1 MSTLE
6 TNHLSRSLLS
16 RYPECRQIVKADISM
31 VGSIEQ
37 IRQTLATLDKKIEVI
52 GDEFYSTYSGYLTAL
67 GQVVQQQLILSGY
80 HVCTEG
86 YPEAFLK
93 LSLSQRQQLQQAL
106 KALAKRGQTG
116 LIACLK
122 PIAREV
128 NSEPPAD
135 TPPDTSDFSQEV
147 MNLPSDAE
155 NALELLLNAARA
167 KRNAQKSPPTTP
179 LEILV
184 QWQENLERAIAQQ
197 LQTLSR
203 DTNRLLQQ
211 SDILPKHLPEP
222 VLEAAAKAEGDP
234 VAGTPNLLNLLIE
247 ASEKSSNSDE
257 KKELSGAI
265 LHVVAVQLRLTEL
278 EFNDPTI
285 MTWRNKLRDLKK
297 RLQVLA
303 KEYQKKQTE
312 RAIAEAQVMWR
323 STWSNDE

>member
-1 MSTLE
+1 
-6 TNHLSRSLLS
+6 
-16 RYPECRQIVKADISM
+16 M

-37 IRQTLATLDKKIEVI
+37 IRQTLATLDKKIAAI
-52 GDEFYSTYSGYLTAL
+52 GEEFYSTYSGYLTAL

-106 KALAKRGQTG
+106 KTLAKRGQTE

-122 PIAREV
+122 PIASEV
-128 NSEPPAD
+128 NSEPPVD
-135 TPPDTSDFSQEV
+135 TTPEFSPAID
-147 MNLPSDAE
+147 LPSDAE
-155 NALELLLNAARA
+155 NALELLLKAART
-167 KRNAQKSPPTTP
+167 KRNAQNLPPTTP

-197 LQTLSR
+197 LQSFSR

-211 SDILPKHLPEP
+211 SEILPKHLPEP

-234 VAGTPNLLNLLIE
+234 VGGTPNLLNLLIE

-257 KKELSGAI
+257 KEELSGAI

-278 EFNDPTI
+278 EFNDPTV
-285 MTWRNKLRDLKK
+285 MSWRNKLRDLKK
-297 RLQVLA
+297 RLQALA
-303 KEYQKKQTE
+303 KEYQKKQAE

>member
-1 MSTLE
+1 
-6 TNHLSRSLLS
+6 
-16 RYPECRQIVKADISM
+16 M

-37 IRQTLATLDKKIEVI
+37 IRQTLATLDKKIEAI
-52 GDEFYSTYSGYLTAL
+52 GEEFYDTYSGYLTTL

-106 KALAKRGQTG
+106 KVLAKHGQTE
-116 LIACLK
+116 LTACLK
-122 PIAREV
+122 PIASEAT
-128 NSEPPAD
+128 SEPPTD
-135 TPPDTSDFSQEV
+135 IESPDALFSQ
-147 MNLPSDAE
+147 NAIDLPSDAE

-211 SDILPKHLPEP
+211 SEILPKHLPEP
-222 VLEAAAKAEGDP
+222 VLEAAAKAEGGDP
-234 VAGTPNLLNLLIE
+234 VVGTPNLLNLLVE
-247 ASEKSSNSDE
+247 ASEKSSNPDE
-257 KKELSGAI
+257 KRELSAAI

-278 EFNDPTI
+278 EFNDPTV